1 MTMGMLLVALRAAST
16 GCAAFVT
23 ITSTFAC
30 TSSAASPVGLVIGK
44 AKFEGNVAPLGPS
57 QFLQA
62 LLERGEPALPFRII
76 FGKPLQYSDAPHSL
90 ALLRARGKR
99 PRRRDAEQCDEIATF
114 HSITSSA
121 RASSVSGTS
130 RPSAL
135 AVLRLMTRSYLAGA
149 CTGRSPGFSPLRMRS
164 T

>member
-30 TSSAASPVGLVIGK
+30 TSSAASPGNRSGLLSAK
-44 AKFEGNVAPLGPS
+44 RKFEGNVAPLGPS

-90 ALLRARGKR
+90 ALLRACGKR
-99 PRRRDAEQCDEIATF
+99 PRSCAAEQRRRRGRAACA
-114 HSITSSA
+114 A
-121 RASSVSGTS
+121 R
-130 RPSAL
+130 R
-135 AVLRLMTRSYLAGA
+135 
-149 CTGRSPGFSPLRMRS
+149 GRAP
-164 T
+164 

>member
-90 ALLRARGKR
+90 ALLRACGKR
-99 PRRRDAEQCDEIATF
+99 PRSCAAEQRRRRGRAACA
-114 HSITSSA
+114 A
-121 RASSVSGTS
+121 R
-130 RPSAL
+130 R
-135 AVLRLMTRSYLAGA
+135 
-149 CTGRSPGFSPLRMRS
+149 GRAP
-164 T
+164 